1 MSDDATLVRA
11 FSALLFRV
19 RHPAPRYA
27 CAYKSDCGSSFPVT
41 KKNSPRTLEVM
52 HVNYIY
58 GCSAE
63 LRLIVLD
70 QEAYDISA
78 TVDDYFLKRATRHIA
93 AKLSVRAAI
102 HRDDRP
108 GSGHLFY

>member
-1 MSDDATLVRA
+1 MPVLISRAAAVR
-11 FSALLFRV
+11 S
-19 RHPAPRYA
+19 P
-27 CAYKSDCGSSFPVT
+27 SQG
-41 KKNSPRTLEVM
+41 KNSTRKPELM
-52 HVNYIY
+52 HVNDIY
-58 GCSAE
+58 GCSAD
-63 LRLIVLD
+63 LRCLD